1 MPDPDAAVDSPGDP
15 SVESARRR
23 ANELIAYHS
32 PIAQALTAQRTSYSS
47 QLIPVTAYIVVAC
60 CEAFTRYPEL
70 MARID
75 AAMPA
80 EEIGRAGHLPGTE
93 INSVHLWSIANFW
106 LLGRKVMTAIDPSLD
121 DPVAAATVL
130 DFWERAARAY
140 RADGTRQAW
149 DTGTCRP
156 YGPEVVDQVLAGVV
170 PVRSAEERVRLS
182 RFNATLV
189 NHLFLMW
196 FDTRSGI
203 ADVGPYPLDDG
214 RVLLIR
220 DFNKFGASHF
230 PWSDVAAEIPY
241 RQLTAGLVLDD
252 VEITA
257 TDFGSSDTVPADY
270 LDRLVGFGLFTGD
283 SAAPGQLTPVS
294 LDALDELTAVIR
306 RVQARHYR
314 SIAAM
319 TRDEM
324 IRCGAYVYF
333 TFLRPFAEVAGVADE
348 LDWEVPKSVPEP
360 LYELFSAIRGDE
372 EPIDE
377 VGEYYTPIARMSS
390 SGS

>member
-1 MPDPDAAVDSPGDP
+1 MVEPDRQAAR
-15 SVESARRR
+15 AR
-23 ANELIAYHS
+23 ANELIAYHA

-60 CEAFTRYPEL
+60 CEAFTRYPDL

-75 AAMPA
+75 AARPA
-80 EEIGRAGHLPGTE
+80 DEIGRVGHKPGNE

-106 LLGRKVMTAIDPSLD
+106 LLGRKIMTALDPSLD
-121 DPVAAATVL
+121 DPVAACTVL

-156 YGPEVVDQVLAGVV
+156 YGPEVVDRLMAGVT
-170 PVRSAEERVRLS
+170 PVDDPDQRRALS

-203 ADVGPYPLDDG
+203 ADAGPYPLDDG
-214 RVLLIR
+214 RVLLVR
-220 DFNKFGASHF
+220 DFHKFGVSDF
-230 PWSDVAAEIPY
+230 PWSEVAAEIPY
-241 RQLTAGLVLDD
+241 RHLTAALVLDG
-252 VEITA
+252 VEVTA
-257 TDFGSSDTVPADY
+257 TDFGSSNTVPEDY
-270 LDRLVGFGLFTGD
+270 LDRLVGFGLFTTDGGG
-283 SAAPGQLTPVS
+283 PGELTPVAV
-294 LDALDELTAVIR
+294 DGLDELTAVIR

-314 SIAAM
+314 NIAAM
-319 TRDEM
+319 SRDEM

-333 TFLRPFAEVAGVADE
+333 TFLRPFAEAAGVADE
-348 LDWEVPKSVPEP
+348 LDWEVPKTIPEP

-372 EPIDE
+372 EEIDD
-377 VGEYYTPIARMSS
+377 GGDYYSLIP
-390 SGS
+390 